1 VHRVKRK
8 AYPDA
13 MAIGVKSR
21 QLTSTEAKFK
31 KRWVK
36 KPIAVEVGE
45 LLEAWSP
52 PVQPEVISVS
62 AQDSLDGQRL
72 PSADDS
78 KVAQTEDHHR
88 SEQLDFGEPAEVG
101 MRSTID
107 APDRWDPMRHEA
119 GCILSPRGPR

>member
-1 VHRVKRK
+1 MGEK
-8 AYPDA
+8 AYC
-13 MAIGVKSR
+13 SR
-21 QLTSTEAKFK
+21 G
-31 KRWVK
+31 
-36 KPIAVEVGE
+36 GE
-45 LLEAWSP
+45 LSEAWSP